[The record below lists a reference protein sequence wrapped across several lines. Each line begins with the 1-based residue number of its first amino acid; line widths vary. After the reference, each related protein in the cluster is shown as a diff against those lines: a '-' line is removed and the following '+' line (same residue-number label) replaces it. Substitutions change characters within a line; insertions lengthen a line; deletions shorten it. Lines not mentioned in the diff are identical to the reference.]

1 MHTSVTCREKPAM
14 KVRTKRGTV
23 GEHSDSKKLAV
34 RKQVTLSLCFFI
46 GSKNRLIPERF
57 FFDLCKG
64 NAFGLLMFFHEFPI
78 EQKRIK
84 QAINVAP
91 QRQEYTS

>member
-1 MHTSVTCREKPAM
+1 M
-14 KVRTKRGTV
+14 KGRTKGETV

-34 RKQVTLSLCFFI
+34 RKQVILSLCFFI
-46 GSKNRLIPERF
+46 GGKNSLILERF

-64 NAFGLLMFFHEFPI
+64 NSVGLLIFFHEFPV

-84 QAINVAP
+84 QALNVASQCP
-91 QRQEYTS
+91 EYTS